1 MLYWAF
7 IYLCAGA
14 IICGAIWLGR
24 IIISQFTH
32 KRDWTPKPYYWTV
45 AAVIF
50 LVVLKSCEMSAYK
63 DIEVQKQQIADDN
76 YTVLYNACVKN
87 VGEQESQIIKQASG
101 IDFCDCIAKEAIKHT
116 PSDID
121 EEKLIDIIV
130 DATKLCENLIDKKL
144 DQ

>member
-1 MLYWAF
+1 
-7 IYLCAGA
+7 
-14 IICGAIWLGR
+14 
-24 IIISQFTH
+24 
-32 KRDWTPKPYYWTV
+32 
-45 AAVIF
+45 
-50 LVVLKSCEMSAYK
+50 MSAYK

-121 EEKLIDIIV
+121 EEKLIDIIIN
-130 DATKLCENLIDKKL
+130 ATKLCENLIDKKL

>member
-24 IIISQFTH
+24 VIISQFTH

-50 LVVLKSCEMSAYK
+50 LVVLKSCE
-63 DIEVQKQQIADDN
+63 I
-76 YTVLYNACVKN
+76 L
-87 VGEQESQIIKQASG
+87 
-101 IDFCDCIAKEAIKHT
+101 H
-116 PSDID
+116 
-121 EEKLIDIIV
+121 
-130 DATKLCENLIDKKL
+130 
-144 DQ
+144 